1 MVSPQNLSIVSL
13 NCNGFKSSSGFI
25 SSLFHECD
33 IAILQE
39 TWLLPNELCLPS
51 NLRFD
56 CDAYSTSAVDLSNGI
71 LIDRPSCGLTFMW
84 KAKLS
89 RFITVR
95 RYDSPRIFEL
105 SLTCDGKTLL
115 LLNVYLPNTRIT

>member
-13 NCNGFKSSSGFI
+13 NCNDFKSSSGFV
-25 SSLFHECD
+25 SSVFNECD

-39 TWLLPNELCLPS
+39 TWLLPNELCSPS

-71 LIDRPSCGLTFMW
+71 LIGRPYGGLTFMW
-84 KAKLS
+84 KAKLGKYVT
-89 RFITVR
+89 IK
-95 RYDSPRIFEL
+95 RYDDPRIL
-105 SLTCDGKTLL
+105 GLTLTFDGR
-115 LLNVYLPNTRIT
+115 NTFPILE